1 MEAEA
6 EAEAEADDLRVTKMQ
21 RPAFHVV
28 LLPVLLTAARH
39 APTTVLRAPVDGS
52 AHPSLDI
59 TWAVNQELPDGVA
72 AGGVAHFNVT
82 WGVDPVSHDAAVDT
96 VLSATA
102 WFGGAFSNVMVGR
115 GGNCSLAAATQVLD
129 CRLGAIAV
137 GAWGP
142 YVAFDVSVPAGE
154 TPPHCLPFFLGG
166 LGGFDHGPETFARM
180 EVA

>member
-1 MEAEA
+1 
-6 EAEAEADDLRVTKMQ
+6 MQ
-21 RPAFHVV
+21 CPVFLLV
-28 LLPVLLTAARH
+28 LLPVLAAARH
-39 APTTVLRAPVDGS
+39 APTTVLRAPVDR
-52 AHPSLDI
+52 AHIPRHHDIAQPSLDI
-59 TWAVNQELPDGVA
+59 TWAVSQELPDGVA
-72 AGGVAHFNVT
+72 AGGVAHFNVA

-96 VLSATA
+96 ILSATA
-102 WFGGAFSNVMVGR
+102 WYGSVFSNVSVGR
-115 GGNCSLAAATQVLD
+115 GGNCTLAAATQVLD